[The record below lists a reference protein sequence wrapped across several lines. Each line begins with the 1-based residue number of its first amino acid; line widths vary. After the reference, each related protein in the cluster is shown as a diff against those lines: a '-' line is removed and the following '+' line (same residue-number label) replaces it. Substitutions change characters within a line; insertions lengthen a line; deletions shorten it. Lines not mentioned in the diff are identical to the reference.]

1 MTPESN
7 ASFDCENG
15 AAVSE
20 QKQNLS
26 RHDKV
31 SITVAFGVAVLVGF
45 CVVGPIA
52 QHTLA
57 DAQSK
62 AFTGPMTRREML
74 ARAGASAAAV
84 LGASQS
90 ANAKAGQFGKFDTRV
105 WGLGFE
111 PDAADPIS
119 TPYQKGG
126 GNKGGKTASFGYTK
140 SEGAFLSE
148 GWKKDL
154 KLELAVLAKQ
164 EKIVKAQGPRI
175 EAKTWFLAR
184 DDLRQNANTM
194 KNNMKRI
201 NSQCADQKKA
211 KKAYNA
217 FVEAMNAVDVAMTLK
232 EPEPAK
238 KKYAAF
244 LASYDAWKSAVGE

>member
-1 MTPESN
+1 MTPN
-7 ASFDCENG
+7 FDCENS
-15 AAVSE
+15 VVEPE
-20 QKQNLS
+20 QQQNLS
-26 RHDKV
+26 RRDKA
-31 SITVAFGVAVLVGF
+31 SIIVAFGSAVLIGF
-45 CVVGPIA
+45 FIFGPIA
-52 QHTLA
+52 QQTLT
-57 DAQSK
+57 DAQPK
-62 AFTGPMTRREML
+62 AFTGSMTRREML

-105 WGLGFE
+105 WGLGFDPE
-111 PDAADPIS
+111 GFDPIS

-126 GNKGGKTASFGYTK
+126 GNKGGAAASFGYTK

-164 EKIVKAQGPRI
+164 EKIVKSQGPRI

-201 NSQCADQKKA
+201 NSQCPDQKKA
-211 KKAYNA
+211 KKAYSA
-217 FVEAMNAVDVAMTLK
+217 FVEAMNAVDVAMVLK

-238 KKYAAF
+238 SKYAAF
-244 LASYDAWKSAVGE
+244 IASYDAWKAAVGV